1 MRNNHSYRGQVII
14 LITFIFI
21 VIGIICL
28 SFKAHATEASC
39 HQRAELVKMVKLNYE
54 RGREKVL
61 VLSVYQDDTDHS
73 RTMRQITHAIYRG
86 EYDTVT
92 ATDMYNFVFYV
103 CTTRE
108 DLNHE

>member
-1 MRNNHSYRGQVII
+1 MISRVII
-14 LITFIFI
+14 STLLLFGLVSI
-21 VIGIICL
+21 
-28 SFKAHATEASC
+28 ARATEASC

-54 RGREKVL
+54 RGREKAL

-73 RTMRQITHAIYRG
+73 RTMRQLTHAIYRG

-103 CTTRE
+103 CSEQTK
-108 DLNHE
+108 